1 MLLQSVGEIH
11 PGPEVVGVEAGGAVQ
26 FLPAVLIG
34 LQAGIRRLPHHA
46 AEGIVVRHLLHG
58 ARLVEDHADVAQ
70 VVAEVGMVLRR
81 AVGGE
86 GDVALVGEQPALA
99 AVIDHVSAVV
109 SVIGVYGRGRPGR
122 QTSNRGFR
130 FYSSR
135 VHQDSFPIILFFP
148 VLL

>member
-1 MLLQSVGEIH
+1 MLLQAVGEIH

-26 FLPAVLIG
+26 FLPAVLVG

-70 VVAEVGMVLRR
+70 VVAEVEVVLRR
-81 AVGGE
+81 SVGGE
-86 GDVALVGEQPALA
+86 GDVALVGEEPALA

>member
-34 LQAGIRRLPHHA
+34 LQAGICRLPHHA

-70 VVAEVGMVLRR
+70 VVAEVEVVLRR
-81 AVGGE
+81 SVGGE
-86 GDVALVGEQPALA
+86 GDVARVGEQPAL
-99 AVIDHVSAVV
+99 SAVV
-109 SVIGVYGRGRPGR
+109 DPVAALVSGCGV
-122 QTSNRGFR
+122 
-130 FYSSR
+130 
-135 VHQDSFPIILFFP
+135 
-148 VLL
+148 

>member
-1 MLLQSVGEIH
+1 MLLQAVGEVH
-11 PGPEVVGVEAGGAVQ
+11 PGPEVICVEAGGAVQ
-26 FLPAVLIG
+26 FLPTVLVG
-34 LQAGIRRLPHHA
+34 LKAGIRRLPHHA
-46 AEGIVVRHLLHG
+46 AEGIVVRHMLHG

-70 VVAEVGMVLRR
+70 VVAEVEMVLRR
-81 AVGGE
+81 SVGGE
-86 GDVALVGEQPALA
+86 GDVALVGEQSALA
-99 AVIDHVSAVV
+99 AVIDHIFAVV

-130 FYSSR
+130 FYSTR